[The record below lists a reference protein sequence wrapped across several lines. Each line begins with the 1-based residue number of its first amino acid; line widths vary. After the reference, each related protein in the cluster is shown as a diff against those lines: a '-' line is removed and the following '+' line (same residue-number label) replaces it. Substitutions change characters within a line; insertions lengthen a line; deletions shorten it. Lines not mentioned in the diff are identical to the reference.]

1 MSKHLTVYV
10 MVKLKIIKN
19 RMPPATSNESIIKV
33 QTASRYQAGTRF
45 VVGVDGGGTKTRA
58 VIIRAHGADANQ
70 VSPIIGEGIAGAG
83 NPLRV
88 GFKAA
93 AAAVRDAIDAA
104 CVDANITRTQLVR
117 AQIGL
122 AGVKRSEVRAE
133 MRTELRNLKLASFDV
148 VTDADIALYGGVGS
162 GAGLVIIAGT
172 GSVCCGQDG
181 RGQHACAGGWG
192 PLAGDEGSAAWIA
205 RQALQRIAQAA
216 DGREPATRLT
226 KAVCDYFGIAS
237 PDELSSVIYDP
248 EMTHARIAGLGR
260 PVIEAARAG
269 DKVAVEIVH
278 AAGYELGRAA
288 VAVARRLGLGGKDAG
303 GKQAN
308 DEALRVAYVGGVFA
322 AGELVLAPIETEL
335 ASIAA
340 RVHLAPPAMTP
351 ALAAAVMAREQL
363 AELALAM

>member
-1 MSKHLTVYV
+1 

-19 RMPPATSNESIIKV
+19 WMPPDTPNESPAKS
-33 QTASRYQAGTRF
+33 QTVSRYQAGTRF
-45 VVGVDGGGTKTRA
+45 VVGVDGGGTKTHA
-58 VIIRAHGADANQ
+58 VIVRANSVDANQ
-70 VSPIIGEGIAGAG
+70 VSQIIGEGIAGAG

-93 AAAVRDAIDAA
+93 AVAVRDAIDAA
-104 CVDANITRTQLVR
+104 CVNANINRTQL
-117 AQIGL
+117 AGAKIGL
-122 AGVKRSEVRAE
+122 AGVRRSEVRAGV
-133 MRTELRNLKLASFDV
+133 RAELKNLKLASFDV
-148 VTDADIALYGGVGS
+148 VTDADIALYGGVGR

-181 RGQHACAGGWG
+181 RGRRACAGGWG

-216 DGREPATRLT
+216 DGREPATALT

-237 PDELSSVIYDP
+237 PDELSMAIYAP

-260 PVIEAARAG
+260 PVIEAAQAG
-269 DKVAVEIVH
+269 DKVAMEIVC
-278 AAGYELGRAA
+278 AAGRELGRAA
-288 VAVARRLGLGGKDAG
+288 VAVARRLRLGE
-303 GKQAN
+303 KQAG

-322 AGELVLAPIETEL
+322 AGNLVLAPIETEL
-335 ASIAA
+335 ASIHA